1 MMYELV
7 NEILNK
13 AKADNVDIGVAYD
26 KMEKTD
32 DLRKAFDFLQ
42 GNQIAIL
49 KLRNTGRE
57 TELKVLCNMAVANN
71 KKTIKKYIDCL
82 YSECIIE
89 R

>member
-1 MMYELV
+1 MYKLV
-7 NEILNK
+7 TEILNK

-49 KLRNTGRE
+49 KLRSAGRE
-57 TELKVLCNMAVANN
+57 TELKTLCDMAAEAN
-71 KKTIKKYIDCL
+71 KVRRYIGTL
-82 YSECIIE
+82 YSEGIIE